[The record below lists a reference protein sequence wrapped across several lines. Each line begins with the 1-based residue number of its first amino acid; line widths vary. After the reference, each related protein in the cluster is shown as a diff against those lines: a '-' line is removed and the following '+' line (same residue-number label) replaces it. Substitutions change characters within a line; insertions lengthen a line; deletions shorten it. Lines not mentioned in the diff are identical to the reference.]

1 MFVGAADR
9 KRYCPYNGS
18 VGFQRIQIFQIDDVA
33 VMYADKTRRKPAFQ
47 VAQLPVKRMC
57 FVSGYDVHLMALAEK
72 ILNHIEGNSQT
83 SSAVIQKETG
93 FSCQIQCGKSASQRS
108 DDLLLFVGLQNIV
121 QGEMCIR
128 DRILSPFTF
137 LRRRE

>member
-1 MFVGAADR
+1 
-9 KRYCPYNGS
+9 
-18 VGFQRIQIFQIDDVA
+18 
-33 VMYADKTRRKPAFQ
+33 MYADKTRRKPAFQ

-72 ILNHIEGNSQT
+72 ILDHIEGNSQT

-121 QGEMCIR
+121 QGADFIPLKNEFGIDRNKDDYGGRVQTAYFSGCIYTVYIVQF
-128 DRILSPFTF
+128 DVQI
-137 LRRRE
+137 